1 MQNNTPSGWD
11 HCTSEFH
18 PNLPFY
24 SHRMSS
30 EKLDVNLCQ
39 AMAKLV
45 DELTTTGK
53 PVLDQ
58 KQMNDFKKI
67 CKYGSIVK

>member
-1 MQNNTPSGWD
+1 
-11 HCTSEFH
+11 
-18 PNLPFY
+18 
-24 SHRMSS
+24 MSS